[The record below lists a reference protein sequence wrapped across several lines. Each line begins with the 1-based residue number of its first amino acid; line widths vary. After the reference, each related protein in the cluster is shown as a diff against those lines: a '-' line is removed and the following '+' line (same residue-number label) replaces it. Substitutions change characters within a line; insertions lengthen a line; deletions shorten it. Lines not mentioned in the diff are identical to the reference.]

1 MKKLLLVFLIL
12 VPFFF
17 MGQTFSY
24 GAANYETKSI
34 VKTATPTDWVE
45 YVCISGQWFKITY
58 DSQGRPIDI
67 KQIAKPPVE

>member
-17 MGQTFSY
+17 IGQSFSY
-24 GAANYETKSI
+24 GAANYDSKNI
-34 VKTATPTDWVE
+34 VTVSVPADWVE
-45 YVCISGQWFKITY
+45 YVCVDGQWFKITY